1 MILGVRSL
9 KLSYLSW
16 HIYGLLLV
24 FFRVG
29 LENRVNIF
37 GSVVCESWS
46 LDFDLA
52 IVLRIRTSI

>member
-24 FFRVG
+24 FRVC
-29 LENRVNIF
+29 LENRVDIF
-37 GSVVCESWS
+37 GSVACESWS
-46 LDFDLA
+46 LDFDPA
-52 IVLRIRTSI
+52 IVLRTRPSI